1 MLNRTLKK
9 FVLALIEKEKARG
22 RKRETYID
30 RRRETKRGRKEK
42 KKNRF
47 IKNNLLSK
55 RFFFTVKQSVMLGII

>member
-55 RFFFTVKQSVMLGII
+55 RFFFTVKQSVILGII

>member
-55 RFFFTVKQSVMLGII
+55 CFFFTVKQSVILGII

>member
-30 RRRETKRGRKEK
+30 RRRETERGRKK

-55 RFFFTVKQSVMLGII
+55 RFFFTVKQSVILGII

>member
-1 MLNRTLKK
+1 M
-9 FVLALIEKEKARG
+9 ALIEKEKARG

-30 RRRETKRGRKEK
+30 RRRETERGRKE

-55 RFFFTVKQSVMLGII
+55 RFFFTVKQSVILGII

>member
-30 RRRETKRGRKEK
+30 RRRETERGRKE

-55 RFFFTVKQSVMLGII
+55 CFFFTVKQSVILGII

>member
-30 RRRETKRGRKEK
+30 RRRETERGRKEK
-42 KKNRF
+42 KKQ
-47 IKNNLLSK
+47 IY
-55 RFFFTVKQSVMLGII
+55 

>member
-30 RRRETKRGRKEK
+30 RWRETERGRKGK
-42 KKNRF
+42 KTRF
-47 IKNNLLSK
+47 TKNNLLSK
-55 RFFFTVKQSVMLGII
+55 RFFFTVKQSVILGII

>member
-30 RRRETKRGRKEK
+30 RRRETERGRKK

-55 RFFFTVKQSVMLGII
+55 CFFFTVKQSVILGII